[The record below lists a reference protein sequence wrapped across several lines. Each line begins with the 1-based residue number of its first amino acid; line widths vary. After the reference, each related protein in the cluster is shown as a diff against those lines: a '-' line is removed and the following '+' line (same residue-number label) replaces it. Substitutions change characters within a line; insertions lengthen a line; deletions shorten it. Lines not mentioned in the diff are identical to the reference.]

1 MNDFSCPNSLQPD
14 MPMVSSASLAAA
26 RRGRP
31 RFLLP
36 GGAVSIR
43 FLLACACALLPATA
57 RLEAE
62 STAPARTFALTGN
75 DHLLW
80 IISEK
85 WDSDQEAFLNWIT
98 WMDPVSM
105 ALRQLPVD
113 PQYGQ
118 LQALAAW
125 EDSLHLFVKIE
136 RPGLTTTGHFAYS
149 RSTRPQRERRLPDDA
164 LPLAIAGGSAELPG
178 LWALVDGLTAE
189 AVRVEWEEHQRSLA
203 TQPVTEPTSAAEDR
217 PAREP
222 AISARPPEPTAD
234 GFFLVAYDGVRWRP
248 GFAAPPNAGHIARAW
263 LAVSGGRCH
272 LFWQNA
278 AGELTVQYASRE
290 AETWT
295 NGPPLRFSR
304 PIAQATAG
312 LLNKQLTFA
321 ALLED
326 ESHDGLRCEPRVLM
340 PDGQAW
346 IERPPLLAP
355 DGEAILILPKDAM
368 IAGFGDKLAVLRPG
382 EPDPQV
388 GLWSPADGRVLLPF
402 APVPFRTS
410 SSDATGDRIQ
420 EVAYLLAVIG
430 IVLLVYWRRRD
441 TISFPVVLPPGTMAA
456 DFGRRGLAALIDML
470 PAAVIV
476 YLVWRQALSD
486 YFAAWEEAIQTQQ
499 TAGPNWWNLG
509 VAWITFASLYT
520 GWCLAFELFMA
531 TTPGKRLLGCQVVSE
546 SARPAAT
553 WQIVVRNALRFLEL
567 FPPLRIWPFVL
578 VVLMTR
584 NHQRVGDLLAR
595 TLVIQRIH

>member
-1 MNDFSCPNSLQPD
+1 
-14 MPMVSSASLAAA
+14 
-26 RRGRP
+26 
-31 RFLLP
+31 
-36 GGAVSIR
+36 
-43 FLLACACALLPATA
+43 
-57 RLEAE
+57 
-62 STAPARTFALTGN
+62 
-75 DHLLW
+75 
-80 IISEK
+80 
-85 WDSDQEAFLNWIT
+85 
-98 WMDPVSM
+98 
-105 ALRQLPVD
+105 
-113 PQYGQ
+113 
-118 LQALAAW
+118 
-125 EDSLHLFVKIE
+125 
-136 RPGLTTTGHFAYS
+136 
-149 RSTRPQRERRLPDDA
+149 
-164 LPLAIAGGSAELPG
+164 
-178 LWALVDGLTAE
+178 
-189 AVRVEWEEHQRSLA
+189 
-203 TQPVTEPTSAAEDR
+203 
-217 PAREP
+217 
-222 AISARPPEPTAD
+222 
-234 GFFLVAYDGVRWRP
+234 
-248 GFAAPPNAGHIARAW
+248 
-263 LAVSGGRCH
+263 
-272 LFWQNA
+272 
-278 AGELTVQYASRE
+278 
-290 AETWT
+290 
-295 NGPPLRFSR
+295 
-304 PIAQATAG
+304 
-312 LLNKQLTFA
+312 
-321 ALLED
+321 
-326 ESHDGLRCEPRVLM
+326 
-340 PDGQAW
+340 
-346 IERPPLLAP
+346 
-355 DGEAILILPKDAM
+355 
-368 IAGFGDKLAVLRPG
+368 LAVLRPG